1 MQSELAL
8 VTLLNAAMA
17 LEDPFDN
24 MGLDGIY
31 LDEALYEVE
40 QVGRFAQLSQLS
52 IFLLCFLLHACPLSK
67 ICTVSKF

>member
-40 QVGRFAQLSQLS
+40 QVLSAHQPCQRHDLLS
-52 IFLLCFLLHACPLSK
+52 
-67 ICTVSKF
+67 